1 MTKHKGRHLRRH
13 SEPGA
18 DRRAASD
25 RDPAPCMCGPRPQR
39 LPRPRRGQRKAAGES
54 QPSPPPGP
62 PAAVQPSIPAAGP
75 GRAPSATQLSAHR
88 TRSRSNGG
96 ARGCAS
102 RRRGAEP
109 NRSIKAPAT
118 RSRRLPAYPPSPPPT
133 TQSPETSQEGPRC
146 PQPSST
152 LHPSPPSPRGPNAV
166 PGPTCACRRRPSAAS
181 PSPPPAVIRA
191 EGPRLP
197 FGAGAAGGA
206 GSGTASVL
214 APRARSAPRVAA
226 APVRPGTYRPERKAR
241 LDGVRGERRGRPS
254 VRAGP
259 REAPS
264 AAPGG
269 GASPGINRPDFVL
282 FGRGASLIHQSVSGC
297 PQPELAGGFSE
308 KPLCC
313 PAVAYPRGWRM
324 RRPRAAPA
332 AGCAALRPN
341 GRRARNRGLRA
352 GTAGGEGP
360 RAAPTWSR
368 ARPSWSHKMVRVGR
382 NPPKP
387 SGPALNGDTRGS
399 MSAQSPPA

>member
-1 MTKHKGRHLRRH
+1 MHVRP
-13 SEPGA
+13 EAQAAPEA
-18 DRRAASD
+18 APRAAQS
-25 RDPAPCMCGPRPQR
+25 G
-39 LPRPRRGQRKAAGES
+39 GGS

-62 PAAVQPSIPAAGP
+62 PAAVQPPIPAAGP
-75 GRAPSATQLSAHR
+75 GRAPSATQELSAHR

-152 LHPSPPSPRGPNAV
+152 LHPSPHRHV
-166 PGPTCACRRRPSAAS
+166 GPTQCRALPARAAAGRV
-181 PSPPPAVIRA
+181 PPPPAPPAVIRA

-297 PQPELAGGFSE
+297 PQPELEGGFSE

-313 PAVAYPRGWRM
+313 PVVAYPRGWRM

-368 ARPSWSHKMVRVGR
+368 AGPSWSHKMVRVGR

>member
-1 MTKHKGRHLRRH
+1 
-13 SEPGA
+13 
-18 DRRAASD
+18 
-25 RDPAPCMCGPRPQR
+25 MCGPRPKR
-39 LPRPRRGQRKAAGES
+39 LPRPHRGQRKAAGD
-54 QPSPPPGP
+54 PSP
-62 PAAVQPSIPAAGP
+62 
-75 GRAPSATQLSAHR
+75 AHR
-88 TRSRSNGG
+88 RAHR
-96 ARGCAS
+96 
-102 RRRGAEP
+102 
-109 NRSIKAPAT
+109 
-118 RSRRLPAYPPSPPPT
+118 PPF
-133 TQSPETSQEGPRC
+133 
-146 PQPSST
+146 
-152 LHPSPPSPRGPNAV
+152 SPPSPRRGRAGPPALRRSSALTGHAPVPTAGLGAAHPAGVGPNRTAALRL
-166 PGPTCACRRRPSAAS
+166 PPRGPAAS
-181 PSPPPAVIRA
+181 PRILHPLLQPRRAPRPPRKDRAAPSPALRSIPPPIATWAQRSAGPYLRVPPPAECRLPQPPPAVIRA

-297 PQPELAGGFSE
+297 PQPELEGGFSE

-313 PAVAYPRGWRM
+313 PVVAYPRGWRM

>member
-1 MTKHKGRHLRRH
+1 
-13 SEPGA
+13 
-18 DRRAASD
+18 
-25 RDPAPCMCGPRPQR
+25 
-39 LPRPRRGQRKAAGES
+39 
-54 QPSPPPGP
+54 
-62 PAAVQPSIPAAGP
+62 
-75 GRAPSATQLSAHR
+75 
-88 TRSRSNGG
+88 
-96 ARGCAS
+96 
-102 RRRGAEP
+102 
-109 NRSIKAPAT
+109 
-118 RSRRLPAYPPSPPPT
+118 
-133 TQSPETSQEGPRC
+133 
-146 PQPSST
+146 
-152 LHPSPPSPRGPNAV
+152 
-166 PGPTCACRRRPSAAS
+166 
-181 PSPPPAVIRA
+181 
-191 EGPRLP
+191 
-197 FGAGAAGGA
+197 
-206 GSGTASVL
+206 
-214 APRARSAPRVAA
+214 VAA

-297 PQPELAGGFSE
+297 PQPELEGGFSE

-313 PAVAYPRGWRM
+313 PVVAYPRGWRM

-399 MSAQSPPA
+399 MSAQSPPSLTLGVCGDEAPPPLWAACARASPPSAPRTFLTSTLNLPSFSWKPFPLVQSQQTLLKNLPPSFLQPP